1 MNHPR
6 DLPAS
11 TTQKKGSIH
20 KCPSC
25 GSQLGAFVSSCI
37 ACGHEFTDVD
47 ANRSITALVLRFEEI
62 EREVDNK
69 GIKGK
74 NRLAAILEK
83 KARVIRDFPV
93 PNSREDLQQ
102 LMFFIQPKIVNS
114 VQPDPNIEDWRVKFI
129 EVLNRAKNA
138 YRDDAVALSEFERIE
153 RSIESS
159 VGQDLRIKAK
169 RNPLFVALLVAILVI
184 GGALAI
190 NAQLDGAK
198 VQQCETTY
206 AQNAQAEKSRLERL
220 EAGVDQQYKN
230 KQYTEAAAGAGK
242 LVWQLEDASCK
253 LEANQQARAFWENR
267 RVQLAAMVQQGAD
280 QAVEEARAA
289 AQRQAAEVK
298 AAADRQSAEKQAEQ
312 YKAAT
317 IAEIAAD
324 REKAKELEKKW

>member
-6 DLPAS
+6 DLP
-11 TTQKKGSIH
+11 TEQKKGSIH

-25 GSQLGAFVSSCI
+25 GSQLSAFVSSCV
-37 ACGHEFTDVD
+37 ACGHEFTDID
-47 ANRSITALVLRFEEI
+47 ANRSITALVERFEEI
-62 EREVDNK
+62 EREVDAK

-138 YRDDAVALSEFERIE
+138 YRGDAAALSEFDRIE
-153 RSIESS
+153 KSIQSS

-169 RNPLFVALLVAILVI
+169 RNPLFVTLLAVI
-184 GGALAI
+184 AVTGGALAVSS
-190 NAQLDGAK
+190 QLNSAK
-198 VQQCETTY
+198 MRDCETAY
-206 AQNAQAEKSRLERL
+206 AQSAQAEKSRLEKI
-220 EAGVDQQYKN
+220 EAGVDQNYKSRQYA
-230 KQYTEAAAGAGK
+230 EASAGAGK

-253 LEANQQARAFWENR
+253 LDANHQARSFWETKR
-267 RVQLAAMVQQGAD
+267 IQLAALVQQGAD
-280 QAVEEARAA
+280 QEVADARAVA
-289 AQRQAAEVK
+289 ERQAAEVK

-312 YKAAT
+312 YKAAR

-324 REKAKELEKKW
+324 KEKAKELEKKW